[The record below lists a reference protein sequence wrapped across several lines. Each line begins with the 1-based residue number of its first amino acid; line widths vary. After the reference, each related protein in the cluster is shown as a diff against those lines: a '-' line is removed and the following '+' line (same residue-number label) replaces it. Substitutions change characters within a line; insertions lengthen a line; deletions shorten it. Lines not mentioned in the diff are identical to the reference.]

1 MTAPSPIVTDAVI
14 IGAGPVGLF
23 QVFQLGLHGIKC
35 HVIDALP
42 HLGGQCS
49 QLYPDK
55 PIYDIP
61 GVLMCTGAQLVEQLQ
76 QQIRPFGA
84 IFHLGHEVAS
94 LAQHPAD
101 GLFDLATNR
110 GLALRA
116 KVVIVAAGV
125 GAFQPRKLKLEGLD
139 RFEGRQLWHHAPP
152 AEQLAGQRVVIVG
165 GDDDAVRAALAL
177 SEPAA
182 SPRPVQ
188 VTLVHR
194 RDVFNGDDA
203 SLATLRERI
212 ASNAV
217 KFVAGQAIGFETTPA
232 PKDRLG
238 SLEVLG
244 PDAQTRSVPC
254 DALLVLQG
262 LSPRLGP
269 VAEWGLTLERK
280 QVVVN
285 PATFESSTPGVFAVG
300 DINTYPGKRK
310 LILCGFHE
318 ATLAAFAAA
327 ALVHPDQPVQLQYT
341 TTSPRLHQLLGVSG
355 GTPSH

>member
-1 MTAPSPIVTDAVI
+1 MTASPPIDTDAVI

-23 QVFQLGLHGIKC
+23 QVFQLGLHGIQC

-42 HLGGQCS
+42 HLGGQCA

-84 IFHLGHEVAS
+84 TFHLGHEVAS
-94 LAQHPAD
+94 LTLSPAD
-101 GLFDLATNR
+101 GHFDLATNH

-139 RFEGRQLWHHAPP
+139 RFEGHQLWHHAPP

-182 SPRPVQ
+182 SPRPAQ

-194 RDVFNGDDA
+194 RDVFNADDA

-217 KFVAGQAIGFETTPA
+217 QFVAGQAIGFETA
-232 PKDRLG
+232 PEDRLG
-238 SLEVLG
+238 SLQVLG

-355 GTPSH
+355 AAPSH